1 MQIVGGHKMQLS
13 QLGKIATLIKD
24 HLLIAQL
31 VENRT
36 IPSSIYC
43 AKLSVS
49 IFNIFLHFLV
59 YYTNNQQMAK

>member
-49 IFNIFLHFLV
+49 IFNIFLHC
-59 YYTNNQQMAK
+59 

>member
-36 IPSSIYC
+36 IPPFI
-43 AKLSVS
+43 VQ
-49 IFNIFLHFLV
+49 NFLFLFST
-59 YYTNNQQMAK
+59 YSCTTNNQQMAK